1 MNDGACIYT
10 PLSSNRC
17 NDGDRNTPSGDCS
30 KKNILTES
38 ACTSLGSS
46 YKWRVRAKTE
56 ASCTGSDKFCDLPY
70 YGRTRMNS
78 TTCSSCDG
86 KVRSV
91 YQWTQPQWKN
101 STTLPLSWLP
111 IEWAPENKWM
121 NTTDFSKVN
130 SIFQAAAGRVIGR
143 EIILD
148 FNSKFSLFAN
158 TFKYVA
164 CDCAQGGSNCF
175 SGGLVSTPLA
185 SCTLDPSVSGGCS
198 SGAVNVPAGAF
209 GNTTIPTVNVDFV
222 SAASY
227 VASGNSTSGIVKRAT
242 GNSATY
248 SVVTYGGALVGQV
261 VGSGISATFS
271 SVPGA
276 FINICLNSDVNIDQD
291 TSSFPVV
298 DFANGTLTTLT
309 PLRLNVT
316 KTGSTYCADVSP
328 FLNAVLFPIIRIA
341 AYDTV
346 DTVTVN
352 QGATATTTS
361 PANRPISTKV
371 SSGRMPAPLSITVLI
386 GIILSLL

>member
-1 MNDGACIYT
+1 
-10 PLSSNRC
+10 
-17 NDGDRNTPSGDCS
+17 
-30 KKNILTES
+30 
-38 ACTSLGSS
+38 
-46 YKWRVRAKTE
+46 
-56 ASCTGSDKFCDLPY
+56 
-70 YGRTRMNS
+70 
-78 TTCSSCDG
+78 
-86 KVRSV
+86 
-91 YQWTQPQWKN
+91 
-101 STTLPLSWLP
+101 
-111 IEWAPENKWM
+111 M

-143 EIILD
+143 EIIED

-164 CDCAQGGSNCF
+164 CDCGQGGSDCF

-227 VASGNSTSGIVKRAT
+227 VASGNSTANIVKRAT

-248 SVVTYGGALVGQV
+248 SVVTNGGAVVGQV

-291 TSSFPVV
+291 ISNFPVV

-316 KTGSTYCADVSP
+316 KTGSTYCADVAP
-328 FLNAVLFPIIRIA
+328 FLNAVLFPIIRISLSG
-341 AYDTV
+341 TV
-346 DTVTVN
+346 VTASAQAGSSTTVN
-352 QGATATTTS
+352 QGASGNSATMNQDATRTS
-361 PANRPISTKV
+361 QAILPTSTKV
-371 SSGRMPAPLSITVLI
+371 SSSKMPAPFSITALVGILLCLI
-386 GIILSLL
+386 